1 MSLEPIRNN
10 AMRLQAAVVIVG
22 VSLLVGTGAPVRA
35 QSLADVAKKAEENRK
50 AAKKG
55 TRVFTNADAGNV
67 PAATV
72 AGGDKGAAPSDAA
85 ADKSAQKPAADV
97 QQDKGPQKDQAYYA
111 ERLKTL
117 QAQLERDTQFAAAMQ
132 TRINILSADLVNN
145 DLRSRPAIEADRN
158 RAMAE
163 LARLQASIVDDKK
176 AIADFEE
183 DARRS
188 GVPPGWLR

>member
-1 MSLEPIRNN
+1 
-10 AMRLQAAVVIVG
+10 MRLQLSAVIVG
-22 VSLLVGTGAPVRA
+22 VSLLVGTAAPVRA
-35 QSLADVAKKAEENRK
+35 QSLGDLARKAEENRK
-50 AAKKG
+50 TAKKG
-55 TRVFTNADAGNV
+55 TKVYTNSDAGNV
-67 PAATV
+67 QAATV
-72 AGGDKGAAPSDAA
+72 AG
-85 ADKSAQKPAADV
+85 ADKSAAPASGDAGAKAAEKPGADA

-117 QAQLERDTQFAAAMQ
+117 LAQLERDTQFAAAIQ

-145 DLRSRPAIEADRN
+145 DQGARPAIEADRN

-163 LARLQASIVDDKK
+163 LARLQKAIVDGKK

-183 DARRS
+183 EARRS